1 MEGFVHWCEMTGPEV
16 ARFAQQTDV
25 AILPVGCV
33 EMHGPHLPTGTDGFT
48 AQKLANMIARREP
61 CIVLP
66 PLFYNTNHSMRKYP
80 GTIGIPPDVVK
91 ALYEAI
97 CDEAARNG
105 FRKIA
110 ILICHGSSEIV
121 AYHLQ
126 NVLFER
132 SRREDQRPK
141 PYSVFVLWI
150 GDALHQLQPE
160 VEKLWESAP
169 TQMGHGGEMETSL
182 VLAARPDLV
191 KPEQLEPLPEG
202 EGPYYPKTVQGVTYP
217 LDWIKQVPRGYI
229 GTPHLATAEKGKQVL
244 NALADYYARVIR
256 CIRDYDPERDI

>member
-1 MEGFVHWCEMTGPEV
+1 MRWHHMTGPEV
-16 ARFAQQTDV
+16 VQLAQQTDV

-48 AQKLANMIARREP
+48 AQKLADMIAEREP

-66 PLFYNTNHSMRKYP
+66 PLFYNINHQMRKYP
-80 GTIGIPPDVVK
+80 GTIGVPPDVVK

-110 ILICHGSSEIV
+110 ILICHGSSEII

-132 SRREDQRPK
+132 SRREDQKPK

-150 GDALHQLQPE
+150 GDALRQLRAE
-160 VEKLWESAP
+160 AEELWESP
-169 TQMGHGGEMETSL
+169 PEKVGHGCEMETSL

-191 KPEQLEPLPEG
+191 KLDRLELLPEG
-202 EGPYYPKTVQGVTYP
+202 EGPYFSKTVQGATYQV
-217 LDWIKQVPRGYI
+217 DWIKQVPKGYI
-229 GTPHLATAEKGKQVL
+229 GMPHLATAEKGERAL
-244 NALADYYARVIR
+244 NALADHYAQVVNQIR
-256 CIRDYDPERDI
+256 KYHPERDV